1 MSDKKIRLQIST
13 PDRDFYNGDV
23 DMVVVKSVTGE
34 MGILPHHLALATILD
49 VGILKIKNENVEKQA
64 VLNGGFMEIKNSVVS
79 ILTDSAEWP
88 EEIDLERAKQAKERA
103 EERLKMK
110 DADIDFDRAEF
121 ALKKAINRIKNL
133 ENK

>member
-1 MSDKKIRLQIST
+1 MSDKKLRLQIST
-13 PDRDFYNGDV
+13 PDRDFYDDDV

-49 VGILKIKNENVEKQA
+49 IGSLKIKSGNVDKLA
-64 VLNGGFMEIKNSVVS
+64 ILNGGFMEIKNNTVS

-88 EEIDLERAKQAKERA
+88 EEIDIERAKQAKERA
-103 EERLKMK
+103 EERLRAR

-133 ENK
+133 ENR